1 MPVVD
6 LPIEQ
11 LRSYRPD
18 LTHEPDFDGFWRDTL
33 AAARACDDR
42 PTVTRVSAGVRAVDT
57 YDVTFA
63 GWAGEPVRGWL
74 VLPKGGSARWCV
86 VEFQGYGVGR
96 GRVYDHLL
104 YAACGVAHFVVDP
117 RGHSLG
123 DTGDMSSVSSGPHEP
138 GFMTQGAHDPKAH
151 YLRRLITDSVRAV
164 DAARTLDL
172 VDTGDLAVA
181 GPSQGGGLALAVSGL
196 VRGLRAVLPDV
207 PFLCDYRRGAE
218 VSDRVPY
225 QEIAQFLRKRPEL
238 VTETFRTL
246 SYFDGMNF
254 AARADAPALFSV
266 ALMDPICPPSTVF
279 AAYHHYAG
287 PKDLRVFPFNEH
299 EGGGSRHA
307 MARIEFLRQLA
318 AF

>member
-1 MPVVD
+1 MPLVD
-6 LPIEQ
+6 LPLAALE
-11 LRSYRPD
+11 RYRPE
-18 LTHEPDFDGFWRDTL
+18 LTHEPDFDEFWRGTL
-33 AAARACDDR
+33 AEARTCPDP
-42 PTVTRVSAGVRAVDT
+42 PTITRIDVGVRAVET

-74 VLPKGGSARWCV
+74 VLPKGGAARWCV

-96 GRVYDHLL
+96 GRAHEHLL
-104 YAACGVAHFVVDP
+104 YASCGIAHFVVDA
-117 RGHSLG
+117 RGHSRG
-123 DTGDMSSVSSGPHEP
+123 DTGDRSSVSSGPHEP
-138 GFMTQGAHDPKAH
+138 GFMTQGAHDPAAH
-151 YLRRLITDSVRAV
+151 YLRRLITDAVRAV

-172 VDTGDLAVA
+172 APELAVA

-196 VRGLRAVLPDV
+196 VEDLRAVLPDV

-225 QEIAQFLRKRPEL
+225 LEVAQFLRKRPEL
-238 VTETFRTL
+238 TDETFRTL

-254 AARADAPALFSV
+254 AARATAPALFSV

-287 PKDLRVFPFNEH
+287 QKDLRVYQFNEH
-299 EGGGSRHA
+299 EGGGALHA
-307 MARIEFLRQLA
+307 MARIDFLRGLVD
-318 AF
+318 F